1 MSAVAE
7 NIQTEMPE
15 PIVFTDSAAAKVADL
30 IAKLPTEKQKPAEEL
45 LKSVSEQ
52 SKQKAL
58 GSMAVFPAIMLVAYI
73 ALFLYFR
80 SRGGYKPVHLDGSSH
95 A

>member
-1 MSAVAE
+1 
-7 NIQTEMPE
+7 
-15 PIVFTDSAAAKVADL
+15 
-30 IAKLPTEKQKPAEEL
+30 
-45 LKSVSEQ
+45 
-52 SKQKAL
+52 
-58 GSMAVFPAIMLVAYI
+58 MLVAYI